1 MGKNEDILANLDIL
15 ENQEN
20 IDVLEENTL
29 PENHAEGYEIIE
41 EIIESHEEIHEDV
54 LDTQETTEEH
64 LSVSK
69 KISDSFIFIIKYIS
83 TSICIFGVLL
93 VVSNYSAYWNVVHS
107 IIYAEEMEH
116 TKKSLIESVAA
127 ASVSEKQHEEQ
138 EVDTFK

>member
-69 KISDSFIFIIKYIS
+69 KISDSFIFIIK
-83 TSICIFGVLL
+83 
-93 VVSNYSAYWNVVHS
+93 
-107 IIYAEEMEH
+107 
-116 TKKSLIESVAA
+116 
-127 ASVSEKQHEEQ
+127 
-138 EVDTFK
+138 